1 MEKKP
6 LLLIV
11 DDDPDIRAIL
21 QNILAENHNLLHA
34 NDGIEGLGVARKSL
48 PDLIIS
54 DVMMPGMDG
63 FEFCASIRSDPFL
76 RRIPILLLT
85 GEHDLGSKLKG
96 LHQRADDYVTK
107 PFAFAE
113 MLARIRALLRRSED
127 VTKLQIGDLVLDL
140 IHRKVTRGGEEV
152 QLTGKEF
159 NLLEFFMRHPDE
171 ILSREIL
178 SEKVWH
184 ETFDAL
190 TNVID
195 VYINYLRNKIDR
207 NREPKLIH
215 TVRGVGYTLKTP
227 ETK

>member
-1 MEKKP
+1 MRVLVIEDEQKMAD
-6 LLLIV
+6 LLKRGLEEEGMQVEVAYDGDTGLKAGKEHNFDLI
-11 DDDPDIRAIL
+11 
-21 QNILAENHNLLHA
+21 LLDVTLPGL
-34 NDGIEGLGVARKSL
+34 DGFGVAR
-48 PDLIIS
+48 
-54 DVMMPGMDG
+54 
-63 FEFCASIRSDPFL
+63 EL
-76 RRIPILLLT
+76 RAAQLKMPILMLT
-85 GEHDLGSKLKG
+85 ARDSTEMKVQG
-96 LHQRADDYVTK
+96 LDSGADDYVTK

-113 MLARIRALLRRSED
+113 LLARIRALQRRAED

-140 IHRKVTRGGEEV
+140 IQRKVTRGGEEV

-195 VYINYLRNKIDR
+195 VYINYLRNKVDR

-215 TVRGVGYTLKTP
+215 TIRGVGYRLKTP
-227 ETK
+227 DK

>member
-1 MEKKP
+1 MRILVIEDEQKMADLLKRGLEEEGFSVEVAYDGDTGLKTGKERKFDI
-6 LLLIV
+6 LLL
-11 DDDPDIRAIL
+11 
-21 QNILAENHNLLHA
+21 
-34 NDGIEGLGVARKSL
+34 
-48 PDLIIS
+48 
-54 DVMMPGMDG
+54 DVTLPGMDG
-63 FEFCASIRSDPFL
+63 FTVAREL
-76 RRIPILLLT
+76 RAANIKTPILMLT
-85 GEHDLGSKLKG
+85 ARDSTDMKVQG
-96 LHQRADDYVTK
+96 LDSGADDYVTK

-113 MLARIRALLRRSED
+113 LLARLRALLRRAED
-127 VTKLQIGDLVLDL
+127 ITKLQIGDLVLDL

-171 ILSREIL
+171 ILSRETL

-195 VYINYLRNKIDR
+195 VYINYLRNKVDR

-215 TVRGVGYTLKTP
+215 TIRGVGYLLKTP
-227 ETK
+227 EKQA

>member
-1 MEKKP
+1 MRVLVIEDEQKMAD
-6 LLLIV
+6 LLKRGLEEEGMQVEVAYDGDTGLKAGKVHKFDLI
-11 DDDPDIRAIL
+11 
-21 QNILAENHNLLHA
+21 LLDVTLPGL
-34 NDGIEGLGVARKSL
+34 DGFGVAR
-48 PDLIIS
+48 
-54 DVMMPGMDG
+54 
-63 FEFCASIRSDPFL
+63 EL
-76 RRIPILLLT
+76 RAAQLKMPILMLT
-85 GEHDLGSKLKG
+85 ARDSTEMKVQG
-96 LHQRADDYVTK
+96 LDSGADDYVTK

-113 MLARIRALLRRSED
+113 LLARIRALQRRAED

-140 IHRKVTRGGEEV
+140 IQRKVTRGGEEV

-195 VYINYLRNKIDR
+195 VYINYLRNKVDR

-215 TVRGVGYTLKTP
+215 TIRGVGYMLKTP
-227 ETK
+227 EKSAP

>member
-1 MEKKP
+1 MRVLVIEDEPKMAD
-6 LLLIV
+6 LLKRGLEEEGFQADVAYDGDNGLRAGKETKFDLI
-11 DDDPDIRAIL
+11 
-21 QNILAENHNLLHA
+21 LLDVTLPGL
-34 NDGIEGLGVARKSL
+34 DGFAVAR
-48 PDLIIS
+48 
-54 DVMMPGMDG
+54 
-63 FEFCASIRSDPFL
+63 EL
-76 RRIPILLLT
+76 RAANIKTPILMLT
-85 GEHDLGSKLKG
+85 ARDSTEMKVQG
-96 LHQRADDYVTK
+96 LDSGADDYVTK

-113 MLARIRALLRRSED
+113 LLARIRALLRRAED

-171 ILSREIL
+171 ILSRETL

-207 NREPKLIH
+207 NQELKLIH
-215 TVRGVGYTLKTP
+215 TIRGVGYMLKTP
-227 ETK
+227 EKALDEV